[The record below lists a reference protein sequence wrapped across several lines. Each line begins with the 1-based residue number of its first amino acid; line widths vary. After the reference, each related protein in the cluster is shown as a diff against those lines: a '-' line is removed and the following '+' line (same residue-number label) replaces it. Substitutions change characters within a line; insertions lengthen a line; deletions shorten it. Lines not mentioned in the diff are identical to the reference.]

1 MDKNLASNP
10 ERRKGWNT
18 GTECES
24 EKRNAR
30 ATIMRLGS
38 TLEKEDY
45 YFRGFTRVHSQEAR
59 EDTEGEQK
67 EGEQTLGAT
76 LPGRDTG

>member
-1 MDKNLASNP
+1 M
-10 ERRKGWNT
+10 

-30 ATIMRLGS
+30 GTVMGLEA

-45 YFRGFTRVHSQEAR
+45 YFRGFTKAAWPGSQGGRRGRA
-59 EDTEGEQK
+59 EGAGPDIEHDSRQK
-67 EGEQTLGAT
+67 GYWLSQPPLSRG
-76 LPGRDTG
+76 D